1 MTRAAAYEILGL
13 EIGASSEDVLLAH
26 RQLVREWHPDLFPFG
41 EKRSAA
47 EERLKSI
54 NAARDRLLEI
64 EIPGPTEEEVETEIE
79 VAAPPPPEPEVP
91 ADVYVVLPEPV
102 THFRASERFLM
113 VVGCVL
119 LLLIGLVFLIP
130 EEEVTGRG
138 RDSLFPEPLRP
149 DVPTIFSR

>member
-1 MTRAAAYEILGL
+1 MTRAAAYEVLGL
-13 EIGASSEDVLLAH
+13 EIGASSEDVVLAH

-41 EKRSAA
+41 EERSAA

-64 EIPGPTEEEVETEIE
+64 EIPSAPEEEVEPEAE

-102 THFRASERFLM
+102 TQFRASERFLM
-113 VVGCVL
+113 IVGCL
-119 LLLIGLVFLIP
+119 LLVLIGLVFLIP
-130 EEEVTGRG
+130 EEELTGRG
-138 RDSLFPEPLRP
+138 RDTIFPEPLRA
-149 DVPTIFSR
+149 DVPTMFSR